1 MAEPDQRGDSIDYLV
16 HLRRMLEKAYQAR
29 ELMRKAAR
37 RQKYVNHE
45 EKTQPCSYEAG
56 DLDDLNL
63 LIQVDAKANATLYGC
78 FETLVG

>member
-1 MAEPDQRGDSIDYLV
+1 MATIWCTRGLI
-16 HLRRMLEKAYQAR
+16 
-29 ELMRKAAR
+29 RKAAR
-37 RQKYVNHE
+37 RQKDVNH

-63 LIQVDAKANATLYGC
+63 LIQVDANADATLYGC